1 MAAPAKGQRSEKV
14 AYLSEHIEGLQRSGL
29 SQGAYCRRHGLSQ
42 SSLSYWR
49 KRLGATDDVGVA
61 SLVTI
66 VPVPL
71 LASAQADMATAP
83 EPLLVHVGDGFR
95 IEIRGD
101 FAAPVLEKLVRTLT
115 RL

>member
-1 MAAPAKGQRSEKV
+1 MTASATEPLTKKAAYWAG
-14 AYLSEHIEGLQRSGL
+14 HIAGWQRSGL
-29 SQGAYCRRHGLSQ
+29 SQGAYCRQHGLSQ

-49 KRLGATDDVGVA
+49 TRLAKA
-61 SLVTI
+61 SGKAAAQSVTI

-71 LASAQADMATAP
+71 PAP
-83 EPLLVHVGDGFR
+83 PQEVMETPKPILVHVGNAFR
-95 IEIRGD
+95 IEISGD

>member
-1 MAAPAKGQRSEKV
+1 MAASSAELSFEKA
-14 AYLSEHIEGLQRSGL
+14 AYWSEHIEAWHRSGL

-42 SSLSYWR
+42 SSWGYWR
-49 KRLGATDDVGVA
+49 KRLARSADEEA
-61 SLVTI
+61 APCFAI

-71 LASAQADMATAP
+71 SASPQADMATAP
-83 EPLLVHVGDGFR
+83 EPMLVHVGNAFR

>member
-1 MAAPAKGQRSEKV
+1 MAASAAEVCSEKA
-14 AYLSEHIEGLQRSGL
+14 AYWTEHIAAWQRSGL
-29 SQGAYCRRHGLSQ
+29 TQGTYCRRHGLSQ

-49 KRLGATDDVGVA
+49 KRLGATNDGEVA
-61 SLVTI
+61 PFVTI

-83 EPLLVHVGDGFR
+83 EPLLVHLGDGFR

>member
-1 MAAPAKGQRSEKV
+1 MPGRFQPNWVAGFVRIARPICSESRRLANEEAAPCFA
-14 AYLSEHIEGLQRSGL
+14 
-29 SQGAYCRRHGLSQ
+29 
-42 SSLSYWR
+42 
-49 KRLGATDDVGVA
+49 
-61 SLVTI
+61 I

-71 LASAQADMATAP
+71 SASPQADMATAP

>member
-1 MAAPAKGQRSEKV
+1 MTASAAAACSEKA
-14 AYLSEHIEGLQRSGL
+14 AYWSEHLKAWQRSGL
-29 SQGAYCRRHGLSQ
+29 SQGAYCRRHGLSR

-49 KRLGATDDVGVA
+49 KRLG
-61 SLVTI
+61 VTNDWEAAPFVSI

-71 LASAQADMATAP
+71 PASAQADMAITS
-83 EPLLVHVGDGFR
+83 EPMLVHVGHAFR

-101 FAAPVLEKLVRTLT
+101 FATPVLEKLVRTLT

>member
-1 MAAPAKGQRSEKV
+1 MAASSAELSFEKA
-14 AYLSEHIEGLQRSGL
+14 AYWSEHIAAWQRSGL
-29 SQGAYCRRHGLSQ
+29 PQGAYCRRHGLSQ

-49 KRLGATDDVGVA
+49 KRLGVTDDVGVA
-61 SLVTI
+61 SFVTI

-83 EPLLVHVGDGFR
+83 EPLLVHVGDDFR

>member
-1 MAAPAKGQRSEKV
+1 MTASATEPLTKKAAYWAG
-14 AYLSEHIEGLQRSGL
+14 HIAGWQRSGL
-29 SQGAYCRRHGLSQ
+29 SQGAYCRQHGLSQ
-42 SSLSYWR
+42 SSLRYWR
-49 KRLGATDDVGVA
+49 RLAKAREKTLA
-61 SLVTI
+61 PSVTI

-71 LASAQADMATAP
+71 SASTQPDMTTAP
-83 EPLLVHVGDGFR
+83 EPMLVHVGNAFR

>member
-1 MAAPAKGQRSEKV
+1 MAASAAEVRFEKAAYWSAHV
-14 AYLSEHIEGLQRSGL
+14 AAWQRSGL
-29 SQGAYCRRHGLSQ
+29 SQGAYCREYALSQ

-49 KRLGATDDVGVA
+49 KRLGETNDREAA
-61 SLVTI
+61 PFVTI

-71 LASAQADMATAP
+71 PASAQADMATAP
-83 EPLLVHVGDGFR
+83 EPMLVHVGNALR

-101 FAAPVLEKLVRTLT
+101 FSAPVLEKLVRTLA